1 MTKLSKSKQ
10 KQIQKE
16 LDRKNTIQ
24 TFFNQYYESQ
34 WGGRWPT
41 LLEALKKPVRHC
53 IMLNKYAIQT
63 KQLELQP
70 LEFVSIPCF
79 VSTTPGRFP
88 PPTKDTRGL
97 SDYYI
102 LDAASV
108 LATEVLQVQPNDRV
122 LDLCAAP
129 GGKTLAI
136 LQRLSSFG
144 HLTSNEMAFD
154 RRKRLRQVIEAY
166 IPPEVIESSSVVIG
180 KDGTKY
186 NEQPEYYD
194 KVLLDAPC
202 SSERH
207 LLHDEKE
214 FGLWTQKRSQINAK
228 RQFLLLKAA
237 LYCVKVDGFVLYSTC
252 SIGSLENDL
261 LIDRMLQKSK
271 IPFQV
276 CKFKVPI
283 GEETKNGWIVLP
295 DQADGWGP
303 LYFSLLK
310 RTGTAESGSL
320 SENEEE
326 EE

>member
-16 LDRKNTIQ
+16 IDRKNTIL
-24 TFFNQYYESQ
+24 TFFNNYYESQ
-34 WGGRWPT
+34 WGERWPI

-53 IMLNKYAIQT
+53 IMMNKYATQT

-70 LEFVSIPCF
+70 LEFLSIPCF
-79 VSTTPGRFP
+79 VSVTPGRFP
-88 PPTKDTRGL
+88 PPTKDPQRL
-97 SDYYI
+97 CDYYI

-136 LQRLSSFG
+136 MQRLSSLG

-154 RRKRLRQVIEAY
+154 RRKRLRQVIESY
-166 IPPEVIESSSVVIG
+166 IPPQVMETSSTVIG
-180 KDGTKY
+180 KDATKY
-186 NEQPEYYD
+186 NEQPEYFD

-237 LYCVKVDGFVLYSTC
+237 LYSVKVDGLVLYSTC
-252 SIGSLENDL
+252 SISNLENDL
-261 LIDRMLQKSK
+261 LIDRMLQKTK
-271 IPFQV
+271 IPFEV
-276 CKFKVPI
+276 CTFTVPI
-283 GEETKNGWIVLP
+283 GEKTKNGWIVLP
-295 DQADGWGP
+295 DKADGWGP

-310 RTGTAESGSL
+310 RTGAAQGEDL
-320 SENEEE
+320 SHHSEEE
-326 EE
+326 